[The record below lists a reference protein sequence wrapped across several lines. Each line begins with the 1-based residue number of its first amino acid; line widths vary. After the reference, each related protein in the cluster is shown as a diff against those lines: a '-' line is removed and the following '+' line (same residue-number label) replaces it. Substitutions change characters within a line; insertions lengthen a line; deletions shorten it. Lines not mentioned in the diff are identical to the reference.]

1 MRLVLAALLPAAAL
15 AVEEYVAMVPAAA
28 DVSATSKPTVE
39 WLHLTYPD
47 DVSRAGDV
55 TMELVNASANDA
67 ARAVLGNWSHLD
79 LSIGGGGGA
88 MLSAKTLGDQMLVL
102 VEVKDVPEGAGGGCC
117 ADTLRVYEKD
127 ASAKDLDLDALLA
140 ETFGASV
147 AWVHATHTFDAF
159 LEEDGKAA
167 VLLQVQ
173 YEDADIGGAKVNAIV
188 KVDVAAGTA
197 VDTKDGDAYWSIE
210 AKLGAETY
218 DYNSTVYKMQ
228 YVNES
233 FGADSEEWHGNGIL
247 KFDDAA
253 GTTLLALT
261 HRFYEEAFVVKD
273 PWTYGAADGA
283 DAILQRFGTSPFAS
297 GDDSGDAPTYH
308 HFGLPAHAREWT
320 GGVHNVWYTASSKT
334 TSGGLRGKES
344 ITMFINSIDG
354 RAGSFVFE
362 FELKL
367 APREKAT
374 AVSDA
379 VFGGVAF
386 AYAECHFKAQAMG
399 GARVLGDG
407 VYLVASGGG
416 SGAVFQVIDTANST
430 NSKMVTYPGDTGSDT
445 NLYDPYTRIVVD

>member
-1 MRLVLAALLPAAAL
+1 MF
-15 AVEEYVAMVPAAA
+15 
-28 DVSATSKPTVE
+28 
-39 WLHLTYPD
+39 
-47 DVSRAGDV
+47 
-55 TMELVNASANDA
+55 
-67 ARAVLGNWSHLD
+67 
-79 LSIGGGGGA
+79 
-88 MLSAKTLGDQMLVL
+88 VL

-159 LEEDGKAA
+159 LEENKAV

-173 YEDADIGGAKVNAIV
+173 YSDADIGGAKVNAIV

-210 AKLGAETY
+210 SKLGAETY

-261 HRFYEEAFVVKD
+261 HRFYEEAFVVRTLD
-273 PWTYGAADGA
+273 LRRRRRRRRHPPAVRHVALRVGRRQRRRADLSPLRAARARARVDGRRA
-283 DAILQRFGTSPFAS
+283 QRLVRRLEDDA
-297 GDDSGDAPTYH
+297 
-308 HFGLPAHAREWT
+308 
-320 GGVHNVWYTASSKT
+320 
-334 TSGGLRGKES
+334 GGLRGKES

-367 APREKAT
+367 APQEDAT

-386 AYAECHFKAQAMG
+386 AYAECHFKAQAMA
-399 GARVLGDG
+399 ARARRRRH
-407 VYLVASGGG
+407 LVASGGG

-430 NSKMVTYPGDTGSDT
+430 NSKMVTYPGDSGSDT

>member
-1 MRLVLAALLPAAAL
+1 
-15 AVEEYVAMVPAAA
+15 
-28 DVSATSKPTVE
+28 
-39 WLHLTYPD
+39 
-47 DVSRAGDV
+47 
-55 TMELVNASANDA
+55 MELVNASANDA

-88 MLSAKTLGDQMLVL
+88 MLSAKTLGDQMFVL

-159 LEEDGKAA
+159 LEENKAV

-173 YEDADIGGAKVNAIV
+173 YSDADIGGAKVNAIV

-210 AKLGAETY
+210 SKLGAETY

-247 KFDDAA
+247 KRRRQ
-253 GTTLLALT
+253 G
-261 HRFYEEAFVVKD
+261 

-297 GDDSGDAPTYH
+297 GDDNGDAPTYH
-308 HFGLPAHAREWT
+308 HFGLPAHAEWT

-367 APREKAT
+367 APQEKAT

-379 VFGGVAF
+379 GFGGVAF

-399 GARVLGDG
+399 GARARRRRLPRRVRRRLRRRLPGHRHRELDEQQDGHVPRRLG
-407 VYLVASGGG
+407 LRHE
-416 SGAVFQVIDTANST
+416 
-430 NSKMVTYPGDTGSDT
+430 P
-445 NLYDPYTRIVVD
+445 LRPYTRIVVD